1 MRAIQLKMKEKS
13 KSGKTFMRLE
23 YMSGDDDH
31 REYDDV
37 EIEGVTLENYK
48 ERTSEMEKEIEPY
61 ITLSEALQS
70 ELSYD
75 EIMEQHGEEVAGLYQ
90 TVPWDITSD
99 YNRRAALTGITIVVY
114 DAEGNMYESNDMIN

>member
-1 MRAIQLKMKEKS
+1 MKEKS